1 MCGTDEWAS
10 LYAEHGRDQ
19 GRVDDLWGWFYVMI
33 EWMNCSSKY
42 PLAWTPYDSQ
52 PRIRQL
58 LKTSLFPAKFVLR
71 SCPPEF
77 YRIHVS

>member
-1 MCGTDEWAS
+1 
-10 LYAEHGRDQ
+10 
-19 GRVDDLWGWFYVMI
+19 LWGWFYVMI

-77 YRIHVS
+77 YRVHVS